1 MSSSGQDLASAP
13 ADASAPSS
21 TVATLAAQLANTV
34 SVSDAPFGSADAAGT
49 SASAGAALPLYTPIS
64 GSAPVKYT
72 TAFQSR
78 IVDCL
83 NQIGAVVNNL
93 SSANALRQAGL
104 DARFSG
110 FEAALASQE
119 AVSLGNYSSLEGK
132 LTRLTDH
139 LLPAQGPTDLAGVRA
154 AVADDSATRASLG
167 TFGPEWLYSVREVI
181 PMEVMVKLPVLEAL
195 TAVAKAAQASALL
208 PPTSPASISAPST
221 TASLGKHFKADLP
234 RPEYFRQLDSSADI
248 SRWLLRMEEYLT
260 LMNYDPSIWSVVA
273 TQFLGRAPRDL
284 WDSFKA
290 ENGLV
295 TAYPWPEFKAW
306 CIATFNLHDMEKQ
319 ALTKLM
325 TLRQTASVAE
335 YKADHDVLAAKS
347 KLPTAQRLIYWEQGL
362 KPEIRAECKLDPLT
376 HTAYANLAAA
386 QTAALAIDSHFSS
399 VASGKKRSV
408 PTAATA
414 TVSSSKKPKT
424 DHEQSPTVAWSIN
437 GTKFHCARNGVMQ
450 LPVPQFFTEWISSL
464 PKVNGKSHLPRE
476 HFASGVSMPTC
487 FAKGCGQTHAWTRCP
502 TLAHT
507 IWDSRSTQPA
517 LSGHSFTLDA
527 AASNSGDFQGDAAQL
542 EAPVLLDSGA
552 SSNFV
557 SPRLLQQLA
566 ITYNSSSAKLRL
578 ANDSEAPILGKV

>member
-21 TVATLAAQLANTV
+21 TVATLAAQLANTI
-34 SVSDAPFGSADAAGT
+34 SVSDAPSESADAAGT

-110 FEAALASQE
+110 FDAALASQE

-132 LTRLTDH
+132 VTRLTDH
-139 LLPAQGPTDLAGVRA
+139 LLPAQGPTDSAGVRA
-154 AVADDSATRASLG
+154 AVADDSAIRASLG
-167 TFGPEWLYSVREVI
+167 KFGPEWLYSVRELI

-195 TAVAKAAQASALL
+195 TAVAKAGMPLPVDLTSNLGNASLAIPTPLSGVPSGSLPQAAQASALL

-234 RPEYFRQLDSSADI
+234 GPEYFRQLDSSADI

-273 TQFLGRAPRDL
+273 AHFLGRAPRDL

-295 TAYPWPEFKAW
+295 TAYPWPECKAW

-325 TLRQTASVAE
+325 SLRQTASVAE
-335 YKADHDVLAAKS
+335 YKAAHDILAAKS
-347 KLPTAQRLIYWEQGL
+347 KLPAAQRLIYWEQGL

-399 VASGKKRSV
+399 VVSGKKRAG
-408 PTAATA
+408 PTAAAA
-414 TVSSSKKPKT
+414 TVASKKPRT
-424 DHEQSPTVAWSIN
+424 EHEQSPTVPWSIN
-437 GTKFHCARNGVMQ
+437 GNEFHCARNGIMQ
-450 LPVPQFFTEWISSL
+450 LPLPQFF
-464 PKVNGKSHLPRE
+464 H
-476 HFASGVSMPTC
+476 
-487 FAKGCGQTHAWTRCP
+487 
-502 TLAHT
+502 
-507 IWDSRSTQPA
+507 
-517 LSGHSFTLDA
+517 
-527 AASNSGDFQGDAAQL
+527 
-542 EAPVLLDSGA
+542 
-552 SSNFV
+552 
-557 SPRLLQQLA
+557 
-566 ITYNSSSAKLRL
+566 
-578 ANDSEAPILGKV
+578 

>member
-1 MSSSGQDLASAP
+1 
-13 ADASAPSS
+13 APS
-21 TVATLAAQLANTV
+21 
-34 SVSDAPFGSADAAGT
+34 GSADAAGT
-49 SASAGAALPLYTPIS
+49 CASAGADTLPLYTPIL

-72 TAFQSR
+72 TAFQFK
-78 IVDCL
+78 IVDSL

-93 SSANALRQAGL
+93 STSNAQRQAGL

-132 LTRLTDH
+132 LYRLTDH
-139 LLPAQGPTDLAGVRA
+139 FLPAQGPTDSAGLKA
-154 AVADDSATRASLG
+154 AVADDLAIRASLG
-167 TFGPEWLYSVREVI
+167 KFGPDWLYSVRELI
-181 PMEVMVKLPVLEAL
+181 PMEAMVKLPVLEAL

-221 TASLGKHFKADLP
+221 TASLGQHFKADLP
-234 RPEYFRQLDSSADI
+234 RPEYFRQLDSSVDI

-273 TQFLGRAPRDL
+273 AQFLGRAPRDL

-325 TLRQTASVAE
+325 SLCQTAFVAE
-335 YKADHDVLAAKS
+335 YKAAHDVLADKS

-386 QTAALAIDSHFSS
+386 HTAAPAVDSHCSS
-399 VASGKKRSV
+399 AKKRAG
-408 PTAATA
+408 PTAAAA
-414 TVSSSKKPKT
+414 TVASKKPRT
-424 DHEQSPTVAWSIN
+424 EHEQSPTVTWSIN
-437 GTKFHCARNGVMQ
+437 GNNFHCARNRIMQ
-450 LPVPQFFTEWISSL
+450 LPLPQFFTEWVSSL
-464 PKVNGKSHLPRE
+464 PKVNGKSRLPKE

-487 FAKGCGQTHAWTRCP
+487 FVKGSPAAQQTLSDSQASAELSSPPSSSSQPAALDAHTTLVDEITEAYAADPFFADDANTAGMTHAEGLWWKEGRIVVP
-502 TLAHT
+502 
-507 IWDSRSTQPA
+507 DSKETK
-517 LSGHSFTLDA
+517 
-527 AASNSGDFQGDAAQL
+527 
-542 EAPVLLDSGA
+542 LLI
-552 SSNFV
+552 
-557 SPRLLQQLA
+557 LQC
-566 ITYNSSSAKLRL
+566 
-578 ANDSEAPILGKV
+578 